1 MPKLLAYLPC
11 EKVVVED
18 ESKNVS
24 VLSILETVTVSLPAG
39 SPAPGANASIPM
51 SWSIFTLWQKEQGE
65 TGEFESKS
73 VLAAPDGEPLL
84 ETPVSRLEFGAT
96 GRQQVINRMSSFPV
110 GVPGPCR
117 LKLMV
122 KTSRDARFR
131 ELTHVVVALRHAP
144 ASAGG
149 QTA

>member
-24 VLSILETVTVSLPAG
+24 VLSILETVTVSLPSG
-39 SPAPGANASIPM
+39 SGAPGGNASVPM
-51 SWSIFTLWQKEQGE
+51 AWAIFTLWQKEQGE

-73 VLAAPDGEPLL
+73 VLASPGGEPLL
-84 ETPVSRLEFGAT
+84 ETPVSKLEFGT
-96 GRQQVINRMSSFPV
+96 NGRQQVINRMSSFPV
-110 GVPGPCR
+110 GTPGDCR

-131 ELTHVVVALRHAP
+131 ELTHVVVALRHAR
-144 ASAGG
+144 
-149 QTA
+149 